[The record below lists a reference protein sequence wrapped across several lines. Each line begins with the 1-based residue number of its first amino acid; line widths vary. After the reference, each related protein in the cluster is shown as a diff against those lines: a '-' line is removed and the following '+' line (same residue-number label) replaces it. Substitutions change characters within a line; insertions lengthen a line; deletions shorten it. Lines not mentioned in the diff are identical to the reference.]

1 MSSSVESVF
10 CRVSPLSSQS
20 SVESILWWYN
30 WLLSE
35 LISNPEHIKYFSFK
49 CWHFNGL
56 SYIQKNTPGSLSD
69 LIAIRDGQLC
79 LPPLFFSSQQ
89 LGKIIDYL
97 CTSWLYA
104 LFLSFVQFVS
114 CLFTYYLCWIYV
126 LEVRIN
132 IIIIIANGYDRTFS
146 LAGIANG

>member
-1 MSSSVESVF
+1 LL
-10 CRVSPLSSQS
+10 CCDR
-20 SVESILWWYN
+20 YN
-30 WLLSE
+30 WSLSE
-35 LISNPEHIKYFSFK
+35 LISNPEDIKYFAFK

-56 SYIQKNTPGSLSD
+56 FDIQKGTAGSLSD

-79 LPPLFFSSQQ
+79 MPPLFFSSQQ

-97 CTSWLYA
+97 HVHILIMCT
-104 LFLSFVQFVS
+104 FLSFVHFLS

-132 IIIIIANGYDRTFS
+132 IIIIIIIIYIVCVKN
-146 LAGIANG
+146 NK